1 LNKAEIKTVRPGVG
15 LPNLRVL
22 RIYFANALIYT
33 TIVFTSQET
42 APPKE
47 YFAVV
52 IVNYARVF
60 VVYVGGFVNTAAVIV
75 IYARV
80 LVILAYIVV
89 NCAGGFVISAHG
101 IVNGGCVSVNST
113 LGGVICSDVKVI
125 FALNYL
131 KLNLAKYSSIS
142 KRSSMPTRRKCRAN
156 HCKQMSHE
164 GQM

>member
-47 YFAVV
+47 FFAAV
-52 IVNYARVF
+52 IVNYAQVF
-60 VVYVGGFVNTAAVIV
+60 VIYVGGFVNTAAVIV
-75 IYARV
+75 ISARV

-89 NCAGGFVISAHG
+89 NCANNLSKGDGLKMWELKWLNGGETVIS
-101 IVNGGCVSVNST
+101 
-113 LGGVICSDVKVI
+113 
-125 FALNYL
+125 
-131 KLNLAKYSSIS
+131 
-142 KRSSMPTRRKCRAN
+142 
-156 HCKQMSHE
+156 
-164 GQM
+164 